1 MLLGISLGPASPFQG
16 ESMAAAASLQDRWPV
31 LAAVP
36 PALAWLGMRAD
47 LGIAPRTLDAYARGL
62 SEYLA
67 FCAASCPRWPNRRQG
82 RMPVDHCGGCA
93 QLTPLRHGTPRESLI
108 AKSGLIL
115 LSQA

>member
-1 MLLGISLGPASPFQG
+1 MARRVSSPVDGELRGSSSYMLLGINLGPASPFQG

-67 FCAASCPRWPNRRQG
+67 FCAASGADPLTAG
-82 RMPVDHCGGCA
+82 R
-93 QLTPLRHGTPRESLI
+93 E
-108 AKSGLIL
+108 
-115 LSQA
+115 